1 MSLIIPANTLASG
14 GYEVANSL
22 RFNSASDDYLKRTPS
37 SSGNRKT
44 WTWSSWVK
52 KAARGSDNYEY
63 IFNCT
68 DASTTTGR
76 ITSVENAVDVF
87 DFTDDLISLQL
98 RPNALN
104 RDFSA
109 WYNLVVAL
117 DTTQGTAANRVKMY
131 VNGEQI
137 TSFATANYP
146 DQNVD
151 GTINLVSG
159 SYAHHI
165 GSYVGTTNFFNGYM
179 AELCFIDGTALGADS
194 FGEFDEDSGIWKP
207 IDVSGLTFG
216 TNGFY
221 LETKQSG
228 TSQNSSGLGADT
240 SGNDNHFAVNNLTA
254 VDQSTDTCTNNFA
267 TMNPLDGSQYQ
278 TLSEGNL
285 KIVNSSAASSFGLT
299 KGSIGV
305 TKGKWYWEVKYT
317 YGHAGHFGFFKVSNT
332 AITNEEDINGNL
344 YTVAGSAGN
353 FTGVGFRISGG
364 GDILEIEGNV
374 DTNVD
379 FSSGDTLGLA
389 FDGDSGKLYAFK
401 NGAELTGQ
409 DIGAGTSL
417 MAAVTM
423 DDIFLPFVS
432 NGDGG
437 SGTKTGTSEFNFG
450 SPPYAISSGNQDGNG
465 FGNFEYAVPSGYFSI
480 NTKNLAE
487 HG

>member
-14 GYEVANSL
+14 GYEVDNSL

-146 DQNVD
+146 NQNVD

-165 GSYVGTTNFFNGYM
+165 GSYVGTNNFFNGYM
-179 AELCFIDGTALGADS
+179 AEVCFIDGTALGADS

-221 LETKQSG
+221 LEFKESG
-228 TSQNSSGLGADT
+228 TGTNASGMGADT
-240 SGNDNHFAVNNLTA
+240 SGNTNHFAVNNLTA
-254 VDQSTDTCTNNFA
+254 VDKSTDTCTNNFA
-267 TMNPLDGSQYQ
+267 TFNPLDKLTTGAP
-278 TLSEGNL
+278 TGSEGNL
-285 KIVNSSAASSFGLT
+285 KLTGNTSSNNTWNSTIGLSA
-299 KGSIGV
+299 
-305 TKGKWYWEVKYT
+305 GKWYVEMKVLQST
-317 YGHAGHFGFFKVSNT
+317 PDTSIVFRAQTNTSGSHNNSYGFDANGSRKL
-332 AITNEEDINGNL
+332 INGL
-344 YTVAGSAGN
+344 QSGSAIGSTSQN
-353 FTGVGFRISGG
+353 
-364 GDILEIEGNV
+364 DILGMALDLDNGKMFIHRNG
-374 DTNVD
+374 TYL
-379 FSSGDTLGLA
+379 SSGDPANGTNPFIVTA
-389 FDGDSGKLYAFK
+389 DGMPTEGVIGGHVY
-401 NGAELTGQ
+401 NGAVEW
-409 DIGAGTSL
+409 
-417 MAAVTM
+417 
-423 DDIFLPFVS
+423 
-432 NGDGG
+432 
-437 SGTKTGTSEFNFG
+437 NFG
-450 SPPYAISSGNQDGNG
+450 SPSFAISSGNQDGNG
-465 FGNFEYAVPSGYFSI
+465 YGNFEYAVPSGYYSL
-480 NTKNLAE
+480 NTKNLSE
-487 HG
+487 YG

>member
-146 DQNVD
+146 NQNVD

-254 VDQSTDTCTNNFA
+254 IDQSTDTCTNNFA
-267 TMNPLDGSQYQ
+267 TMNPLDKIPIGSAITY
-278 TLSEGNL
+278 SDGNL
-285 KIVNSSAASSFGLT
+285 TTTASAGSDWTTRYSFST
-299 KGSIGV
+299 IAVSQ
-305 TKGKWYWEVKYT
+305 GKWYVECKVGNVGAANQFYVGVIKNRQTTTFNTSLGYISNNGYGYYAASGNIVNNGSDLSTSGASYT
-317 YGHAGHFGFFKVSNT
+317 TG
-332 AITNEEDINGNL
+332 DIIGIALDLDNGTLDFYKN
-344 YTVAGSAGN
+344 GSAQGAQVASLDTTADWQ
-353 FTGVGFRISGG
+353 FTNDALQNAIW
-364 GDILEIEGNV
+364 NW
-374 DTNVD
+374 
-379 FSSGDTLGLA
+379 
-389 FDGDSGKLYAFK
+389 
-401 NGAELTGQ
+401 
-409 DIGAGTSL
+409 
-417 MAAVTM
+417 
-423 DDIFLPFVS
+423 
-432 NGDGG
+432 
-437 SGTKTGTSEFNFG
+437 NFG
-450 SPPYAISSGNQDGNG
+450 SPPYAISSGNTDGDG
-465 FGNFEYAVPSGYFSI
+465 YGNFEYAVPSGYYSL
-480 NTKNLAE
+480 NSKNLAE
-487 HG
+487 YG

>member
-1 MSLIIPANTLASG
+1 MSLIIPANSAAAAG
-14 GYEVANSL
+14 GYQVDNSL

-146 DQNVD
+146 NQNVD

-165 GSYVGTTNFFNGYM
+165 GSYVGTSNFFNGYM
-179 AELCFIDGTALGADS
+179 AEVCFIDGTALGADS

-221 LETKQSG
+221 LDFEDSAA
-228 TSQNSSGLGADT
+228 LGDDV
-240 SGNDNHFAVNNLTA
+240 SGNGNDFTVNNLTA
-254 VDQSTDTCTNNFA
+254 IDQSTDTCTNNGA
-267 TMNPLDGSQYQ
+267 TLNPLNQNPSNQFV
-278 TLSEGNL
+278 LENGNL
-285 KIVNSSAASSFGLT
+285 SVASSTAVGT
-299 KGSIGV
+299 KNHGSSTLGV
-305 TKGKWYWEVKYT
+305 SSGKWYCE
-317 YGHAGHFGFFKVSNT
+317 FKVDS
-332 AITNEEDINGNL
+332 
-344 YTVAGSAGN
+344 GSY
-353 FTGVGFRISGG
+353 FVTGVSYDPSELARNNQDCGYYSSGWG
-364 GDILEIEGNV
+364 YYQALGTVRNNDSGSSYGNSLSAGDILGIALDMDN
-374 DTNVD
+374 NKLY
-379 FSSGDTLGLA
+379 FSKNGTFQNSGDPT
-389 FDGDSGKLYAFK
+389 SG
-401 NGAELTGQ
+401 
-409 DIGAGTSL
+409 S
-417 MAAVTM
+417 
-423 DDIFLPFVS
+423 
-432 NGDGG
+432 
-437 SGTKTGTSEFNFG
+437 TGTGAVSITSGQTYFFVTGDADGSSVTTTSANFG
-450 SPPYAISSGNQDGNG
+450 APPYAISSGNQDADG
-465 FGNFEYAVPSGYFSI
+465 FGNFEFAVPSGYFALC
-480 NTKNLAE
+480 TKNLAE
-487 HG
+487 YG